1 MIEEAEICQRYA
13 ERRSNRGKFIARME
27 EIQRFVNGDV
37 VVPLPELDKQER
49 AAIPNLISQGLDA
62 LSQRIASVQPDQE
75 WPALR
80 PGIDRSEKMSRN
92 RRLAALG
99 WWDMNRMSML
109 DRRRARYLV
118 GYGFAPVS
126 ISPVSANPNDKRE
139 IPHWQVRNPLHVFP
153 APPAYEGDIRPA
165 DTIICHRKPFWW
177 LKKVYPGSM
186 APLSIGGAGPDTEF
200 DVLSYNDSE
209 ENVMVVVG
217 RQKEENTYARPGDGG
232 APFALL
238 ERTKNRAGV
247 PLSVM
252 PYRIALDRVQGH
264 FDSITGMYMRQAKLD
279 ALELLA
285 VTHAV
290 FPDQWVVSHPNAQM
304 KPKVVQQADGRKG
317 VVGEIEG
324 GTISVVNAQPSQQG
338 PQAIDRL
345 ERSQR
350 VTAGIPADWGG
361 ESATNVR
368 TARRGSEVMGA
379 TVDMPIME
387 YQDILG
393 ESKEAEL
400 EVAVAVMKGNYGS
413 KSTSF
418 YIPISEKVGPR
429 PDYTPNETFETD
441 MNFVKWSMPGS
452 DANALV
458 ISLGQRVG
466 FGEMSLQTAREMDP
480 AIEDPERERNQVEN
494 EGLMK
499 AFLQGVEQQA
509 SQPGFDV
516 SMIAKA
522 TMLHALNP
530 AMTPAEA
537 WVEVMDQA
545 KKDAYAAQAEQQTQ
559 APPGQ
564 PGMPPG
570 GPPQPGT
577 GPPGT
582 AIAPPAQSQL
592 NLQQAL
598 RSLHQPQALAAGEQ
612 GATTAAQT
620 AGVQ

>member
-1 MIEEAEICQRYA
+1 MIAASEICSLYT
-13 ERRSNRGKFIARME
+13 ERKSNRGRFISRME

-37 VVPLPELDKQER
+37 VIPLPEMDKNEK

-80 PGIDRSEKMSRN
+80 PGIDRSEKMARN

-118 GYGFAPVS
+118 GYGFAPVT
-126 ISPVSANPNDKRE
+126 IGPVSANPHDKRE

-153 APPAYEGDIRPA
+153 SPPAYEGDIRPS

-177 LKKVYPGSM
+177 LKRMYPGQM
-186 APLSIGGAGPDTEF
+186 APLSLGGATPDTEF
-200 DVLSYNDSE
+200 EVLSYNDSE

-217 RQKEENTYARPGDGG
+217 RHRAENTYAQPGDGG
-232 APFALL
+232 APFAEL

-290 FPDQWVVSHPNAQM
+290 FPDQWMVSHPNAPM
-304 KPKVVQQADGRKG
+304 KPKIVINADGPKG
-317 VVGEIEG
+317 VIGEIEN
-324 GTISVVNAQPSQQG
+324 GTIQVVNAQPSQQG

-393 ESKEAEL
+393 ESKQAEL
-400 EVAVAVMKGNYGS
+400 EIAVAVMKGNYGS
-413 KSTSF
+413 KATSF

-429 PDYTPNETFETD
+429 PDYTPNEAFETD

-516 SMIAKA
+516 SLIAKA
-522 TMLHALNP
+522 AQLHASDV
-530 AMTPAEA
+530 AMTPADA
-537 WVEVMDQA
+537 WVKVMDQA
-545 KKDAYAAQAEQQTQ
+545 KADAAAQQQAQ
-559 APPGQ
+559 AAQQPQGQ

-582 AIAPPAQSQL
+582 AIGPAPQSQL

-598 RSLHQPQALAAGEQ
+598 RSLHQPQTIAAGEQ